1 MSVSTEVA
9 PHGHGEHAEHPE
21 YMRHQFDDMDQQ
33 NSAASLGMWL
43 FMMTEVMFFGGFFL
57 GYSIYRSEYFESF
70 VNGSHHLAMFLGG
83 LNTVVLI
90 TSSVTMAFAVRAA
103 QLGKKKHITAF
114 LVMTLLL
121 ACTFMVV
128 KFIEYKDKWDH
139 HLIPGMDFVWTDPG
153 DPRTVQLFYGF
164 YFCMTGMHGL
174 HVIIG
179 VGLIIWLLIRV
190 KQNKFTSEYYAPI
203 ENFGL
208 YWHFVDLIWIF
219 LFPLLYLIGGLHE

>member
-1 MSVSTEVA
+1 VSVSTEVT
-9 PHGHGEHAEHPE
+9 PHGHDEHAEHPE
-21 YMRHQFDDMDQQ
+21 YRRHQFDDMDQQ
-33 NSAASLGMWL
+33 NEAASLGMWL
-43 FMMTEVMFFGGFFL
+43 FMLTEVMFFGGFFL
-57 GYSIYRSEYFESF
+57 GYSIYRSEYYDSF
-70 VNGSHHLAMFLGG
+70 VNGSHHLAVFLGG

-103 QLGKKKHITAF
+103 QLGKKNHIIAF
-114 LVMTLLL
+114 LGTTLLL
-121 ACTFMVV
+121 ACMFLVV
-128 KFIEYKDKWDH
+128 KFFEYKDKWDH
-139 HLIPGMDFVWTDPG
+139 HLIPGMDFTWTDPG
-153 DPRTVQLFYGF
+153 DPKTIQLFYGF

-174 HVIIG
+174 HVIVG
-179 VGLIIWLLIRV
+179 VGLIIWLLVRV